1 MIDPNVFQWVV
12 LPLLIALSRICD
24 VTIGTIRIIL
34 VSKGNKVLSPLLGF
48 FEVLIW
54 LIAISQVMKNLNNW
68 ACYVAYASGFGIG
81 NFIGILLEEK
91 LAMGTLLVRVF
102 TNQEAKPLVDDLQS
116 QNHGVTVVEAEGAR
130 GKVHMLYIII
140 QRKYLKN
147 VISQIKEKASKAFYT
162 VEDIRFAREGIFQP
176 KHRSVVGQRK
186 IHSK

>member
-1 MIDPNVFQWVV
+1 M
-12 LPLLIALSRICD
+12 LLD
-24 VTIGTIRIIL
+24 
-34 VSKGNKVLSPLLGF
+34 
-48 FEVLIW
+48 
-54 LIAISQVMKNLNNW
+54 
-68 ACYVAYASGFGIG
+68 
-81 NFIGILLEEK
+81 LEEK

-147 VISQIKEKASKAFYT
+147 VISQIQQKASKAFYT

-176 KHRSVVGQRK
+176 KHRSITAHRK

>member
-68 ACYVAYASGFGIG
+68 VCYVAYASGFGRKTGYG
-81 NFIGILLEEK
+81 NSFG
-91 LAMGTLLVRVF
+91 
-102 TNQEAKPLVDDLQS
+102 
-116 QNHGVTVVEAEGAR
+116 EG
-130 GKVHMLYIII
+130 
-140 QRKYLKN
+140 
-147 VISQIKEKASKAFYT
+147 FY
-162 VEDIRFAREGIFQP
+162 
-176 KHRSVVGQRK
+176 
-186 IHSK
+186 